1 MDTTGLIVVA
11 VVLLVAAAVGLWR
24 RATDGR
30 VLAVSGGPAGTE
42 IPGDVAGDLP
52 LVVQFSS
59 EVCAPCRGVR
69 HVVAEVV
76 DARDDIRAVDL
87 DVAEHPGL
95 AERFN
100 VMRTPTVLVLDAD
113 RTPRFRA
120 SGPLTR
126 ADLSDALA
134 RVSLI
139 PQEQQ

>member
-1 MDTTGLIVVA
+1 MDTTGLIIVA
-11 VVLLVAAAVGLWR
+11 AVLLVAAALGLWR

-30 VLAVSGGPAGTE
+30 VRAVNGGAAGAA
-42 IPGDVAGDLP
+42 IPGDVAGDLR

-69 HVVAEVV
+69 RVVADVV
-76 DARDDIRAVDL
+76 GAREDIRAIEL
-87 DVAEHPGL
+87 DVAGHPGL

-126 ADLSDALA
+126 ADLSDAIA
-134 RVSLI
+134 RACLV